1 MLEVKLF
8 LLKNE
13 ISDYG
18 RIRMR
23 KREVFRQV
31 APDRLIRFK
40 MRKAG

>member
-1 MLEVKLF
+1 MLEDNLF

-31 APDRLIRFK
+31 SPD
-40 MRKAG
+40 